1 MKEDG
6 KAEEGG
12 ERGKEMIHKTY
23 LLSHREKR
31 PSPERVRGGR
41 ERGKNGDWRDEE
53 RDTV

>member
-12 ERGKEMIHKTY
+12 ERGKEMIHKTEP
-23 LLSHREKR
+23 SRETSEPR
-31 PSPERVRGGR
+31 ENEGGR

-53 RDTV
+53 RDTL